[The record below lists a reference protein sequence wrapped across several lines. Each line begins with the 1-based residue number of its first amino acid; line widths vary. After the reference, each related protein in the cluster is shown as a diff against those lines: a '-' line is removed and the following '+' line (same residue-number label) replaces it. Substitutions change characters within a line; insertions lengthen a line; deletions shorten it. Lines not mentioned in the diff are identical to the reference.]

1 METPALGKGEV
12 MYAGDIHS
20 ASRRALGIR
29 LSPLDEPLSARL
41 CSRWPVTKMGS
52 EGDAGSGGCMTLGQL
67 LKCKG
72 MMCVTISKSL
82 SLSSDSLLLIPHLL
96 KISKPAPKISPPP
109 PSPLPLTVPEL
120 RVPLLKLR
128 QQVTPAPR
136 RLLTLT
142 TAQGPAKTPSP
153 SALPPQSLLGQPLCP
168 QRGSS
173 CLTLGLSPLPCRGA
187 ADRRTCCLH
196 L

>member
-1 METPALGKGEV
+1 MG
-12 MYAGDIHS
+12 AGDIHP
-20 ASRRALGIR
+20 ASRGALGTR
-29 LSPLDEPLSARL
+29 LSPLDDPLSAPL
-41 CSRWPVTKMGS
+41 CSGWPVTKMGS
-52 EGDAGSGGCMTLGQL
+52 EGDAGSGACMTLGQL

-72 MMCVTISKSL
+72 TMCVTRSKPL
-82 SLSSDSLLLIPHLL
+82 SLSSDSLLLIPHPL
-96 KISKPAPKISPPP
+96 KIAKPAPKISPPP

-153 SALPPQSLLGQPLCP
+153 SALPPQSLL
-168 QRGSS
+168 RK
-173 CLTLGLSPLPCRGA
+173 PLPSRGA
-187 ADRRTCCLH
+187 APASRLGCHHFPAEGLQTEGLAASTYRNSGHRTC
-196 L
+196 